1 MIDLAT
7 MYDWFVVNGVFEW
20 QIREWSIDHY
30 GLDPLGGLMMKDK
43 SRSELG
49 KVDALNSGVITH
61 ATFAFFWLR
70 TILLGRKKNN
80 LWRERD
86 HH

>member
-1 MIDLAT
+1 MIGLWLT
-7 MYDWFVVNGVFEW
+7 GFFEW

-43 SRSELG
+43 SRSEHG

-61 ATFAFFWLR
+61 ATFFLAPHNSF
-70 TILLGRKKNN
+70 GKK
-80 LWRERD
+80 EK
-86 HH
+86 